1 MTSSWDTIILFA
13 VGLVIITLAGVVLFS
28 NSKSRSN
35 QSFAGI
41 CFSMVLWL
49 VSNQL
54 SNTMTNYETVLLLN
68 KLIFA
73 AITLLSYFLFYFSLT
88 FPEDNHVF
96 AKKRFALSIPAI
108 TVFLL
113 SLTNLVVKDVIIKE
127 NISEV
132 VFGSFSFLFAA
143 SFLGYV
149 VFAFYFLVKNFVSSS
164 GTKRQQIRFVLLGLF
179 LSIFLG
185 LITNLIL
192 PFIFNNFSATTFG
205 GYFVIFFAVF
215 TAYAILK
222 HHLMDIKV
230 ILTETATIIVIL
242 ALLVQTLLSENI
254 TRGLINGTVLV
265 LVSFGGYLV
274 IKSVLREIKQ
284 KEQLQTLTTQLKEAN
299 VHLKELDKT
308 KDDFL
313 SMASHELNT
322 PIAAIE
328 GYLSM
333 ILVEGLG
340 GKIPDKARKYL
351 DSVFQSS
358 QRLAHLV
365 KDLLNVSRIESDR
378 IHIIYEESQIIDLIN
393 QAVMEIGSKV
403 QEKHHTLTFKQAK
416 AKMPTTWLDKTRIT
430 EVLINIIGNSVKY
443 TPENGT
449 IDIKVVNDDDKLVI
463 SVADNG
469 KGIPNDRNA
478 AVFEKFTQVD
488 VLKDEVKGTGLGM
501 YISKRFIEL
510 HKGKI
515 WFHSDGAG
523 KGTTFFFSLPIYA
536 KKPYD
541 RFAGEGSVLH

>member
-1 MTSSWDTIILFA
+1 MNSIYAIVPLAGAVFA
-13 VGLVIITLAGVVLFS
+13 VALGSFVLTRYFKEKKEIHLVLALFCYSVTVWLFGTYMMFTSTQDSQAIFWDRLVYSGVVFIPVLMHHFS
-28 NSKSRSN
+28 IVFADKPKQRKYLIYGYLSAFIFFFL
-35 QSFAGI
+35 SF
-41 CFSMVLWL
+41 
-49 VSNQL
+49 
-54 SNTMTNYETVLLLN
+54 TNYFVADLYHYKWGVHTKAQFFHHIFILSFFTYVSIFFINVLKYYKKTTNPVLKN
-68 KLIFA
+68 QARYVFA
-73 AITLLSYFLFYFSLT
+73 AFLVLILLGAPAYLPAYGISVPPFPFLSGLFFILILSYS
-88 FPEDNHVF
+88 
-96 AKKRFALSIPAI
+96 
-108 TVFLL
+108 
-113 SLTNLVVKDVIIKE
+113 
-127 NISEV
+127 
-132 VFGSFSFLFAA
+132 
-143 SFLGYV
+143 
-149 VFAFYFLVKNFVSSS
+149 
-164 GTKRQQIRFVLLGLF
+164 
-179 LSIFLG
+179 
-185 LITNLIL
+185 
-192 PFIFNNFSATTFG
+192 
-205 GYFVIFFAVF
+205 
-215 TAYAILK
+215 ILK
-222 HHLMDIKV
+222 HKLLDVKV
-230 ILTETATIIVIL
+230 A
-242 ALLVQTLLSENI
+242 
-254 TRGLINGTVLV
+254 GTVFFTVALMILLFIDIFLAKSKTEEFFRIVAFLV
-265 LVSFGGYLV
+265 GVGISYVL
-274 IKSVLREIKQ
+274 IKSVQQEIIQ
-284 KEQLQTLTTQLKEAN
+284 KEKNASLAVRLEEAN
-299 VHLKELDKT
+299 TNLKELDKT

-443 TPENGT
+443 TPENGA
-449 IDIKVVNDDDKLVI
+449 IDIKVVHDDDKLVI

-541 RFAGEGSVLH
+541 PFAGEGSVLH